1 MSGNYEMDSGKKGGN
16 MCCREFVEEIRC
28 KCRELLLF
36 YDFSIITCVNRM
48 IMMNRKKQLLH
59 MATY

>member
-1 MSGNYEMDSGKKGGN
+1 

-36 YDFSIITCVNRM
+36 SDFSIITCVNRM
-48 IMMNRKKQLLH
+48 IMMNRKKQLIH